1 MPLLILNYKQKADA
15 ILGGF
20 WGALK
25 NKQDAYF
32 AKHGKYFQLLIS
44 PNSDVIDGLDSDHVI
59 VNPSDEKHLADM
71 EFLWT
76 TKIPFQISVDEWVGE
91 TVGYSATVT
100 AFVNGKRYK
109 RRKDSENNDTG
120 WFEYIEGII

>member
-1 MPLLILNYKQKADA
+1 MILLEYKQKANA
-15 ILGGF
+15 ILVNF

-25 NKQDAYF
+25 TKQDAYF

-44 PNSDVIDGLDSDHVI
+44 PNSDVVDGVDSDYII

-71 EFLWT
+71 EFLWV

-109 RRKDSENNDTG
+109 RRRDSDNSDTG
-120 WFEYIEGII
+120 WFEYLEGMV